1 MLWLVALGW
10 MYVVLMLA
18 VAELMAP
25 NGTAVGAF
33 FTLLGWGLIPLS
45 IVLYVMGTPARKRAR
60 QAREAA
66 SAQPDASGHATGDAV
81 TAERKEP

>member
-60 QAREAA
+60 QARGRISAA
-66 SAQPDASGHATGDAV
+66 RRQRPCD
-81 TAERKEP
+81 R